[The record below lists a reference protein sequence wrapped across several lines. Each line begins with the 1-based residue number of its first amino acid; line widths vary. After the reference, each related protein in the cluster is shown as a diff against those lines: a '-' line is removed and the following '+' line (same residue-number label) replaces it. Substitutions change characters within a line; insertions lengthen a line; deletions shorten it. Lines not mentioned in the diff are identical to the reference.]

1 VKKWLCI
8 LCKVILTVVI
18 LLILG
23 FGTWA
28 LGKLMTWNWDDFWSN
43 FISNAGS
50 SAIIALVLYWIVTQ
64 PGEKKA
70 ATHRRAKALAM
81 LKMEYSINLKRAKL
95 YSEVLKV
102 PENDLTPYYP
112 LRFTRGAWN
121 ALRESGF
128 LPMFDDFGFVYELLR
143 LNEVFVVANKS
154 LTSVRSAK
162 VSKNNKTKLT
172 HYSNKAIKECTQII
186 KYLSPILENLEE
198 MDLPTFAMLVDME
211 TDGNS
216 ATVRPL
222 NNDPGND

>member
-1 VKKWLCI
+1 
-8 LCKVILTVVI
+8 
-18 LLILG
+18 
-23 FGTWA
+23 
-28 LGKLMTWNWDDFWSN
+28 
-43 FISNAGS
+43 
-50 SAIIALVLYWIVTQ
+50 
-64 PGEKKA
+64 
-70 ATHRRAKALAM
+70 
-81 LKMEYSINLKRAKL
+81 
-95 YSEVLKV
+95 V